1 MKYQFLAR
9 ILREEIALH
18 GNDRNYRLPTERV
31 LSERYGLSRHTVRHA
46 LDILEEEGL
55 INRLQG
61 SGSYFSGNN
70 PGNAMRIALIL
81 TFADEYIFPGLIA
94 DIESVIKKSGYT
106 LQVYTTFNRISDE
119 RSILKEL
126 IASPPGGILAEGVK
140 TALPNPNTDL
150 YQEVVTLGVPLVFC
164 NGRYSSLS
172 HIPSVT
178 DDNYTGGMLLT
189 KHLLSHGYR
198 DIGGIFKSDDIQ
210 GPERYSGMAAAM
222 RDADIPLQDKCI
234 CWYDS
239 EDRQNLLGSP
249 DNELLKT
256 FCKNRLKHASAVICY
271 NDEIAYRL
279 ILTLRSMGKNVPEDM
294 AVASFDNS
302 YLCDIS
308 PVPFTSL
315 RHSTGRAGITAAR
328 MLLKLMHGGNVQS
341 ARLPWELVPRKSTMK
356 AI

>member
-126 IASPPGGILAEGVK
+126 ISSPPGGILAEGVK

-341 ARLPWELVPRKSTMK
+341 ARLPWELVPRKSTMQ